1 MVPFR
6 RGAWLRLYDIPIH
19 AWDENFFKLCVMDC
33 GTFLRSD
40 DMKLDRGR
48 LDFAR
53 VLISISSFEIVSR
66 VDKLSIDGQLVEIK
80 ITNEWG
86 FNIGEDVCLFED
98 DEDQKSQSDFVEGHG
113 DPKSCKNVDTLID
126 KIMQELMEED
136 ANSDI
141 EARDVIRIDDVIETT
156 VRAVLSVLGSQT
168 QPDKVVDMATSQCL
182 PLAAVSRPVCNDV
195 DVAAD
200 DGNMLQNDDI
210 STQVKQF
217 DFVSNL
223 NGGKGKQAAVLK

>member
-1 MVPFR
+1 
-6 RGAWLRLYDIPIH
+6 
-19 AWDENFFKLCVMDC
+19 
-33 GTFLRSD
+33 
-40 DMKLDRGR
+40 
-48 LDFAR
+48 
-53 VLISISSFEIVSR
+53 
-66 VDKLSIDGQLVEIK
+66 
-80 ITNEWG
+80 
-86 FNIGEDVCLFED
+86 
-98 DEDQKSQSDFVEGHG
+98 
-113 DPKSCKNVDTLID
+113 
-126 KIMQELMEED
+126 MEED